1 RRLLVLEFAY
11 HSQRGT
17 TLILDAY
24 HERFPEQ
31 RELINAAFR
40 EATAAGCQEGKAD
53 SVRLA
58 AADTFPNRVQERTPG
73 DPLHLGR
80 FQIGGRLGAGGFGIV
95 YKAYDPDLRRDVAVK
110 VARLDRLTRTED
122 AEAYLAEARMLAQLD
137 HPGIVPVYEVGRT
150 DDGLCYLVSKFVEGH
165 DLQVQIEQ
173 ARPAFSE
180 AVEIVA
186 RVAEAV

>member
-1 RRLLVLEFAY
+1 ETRDEPLPSTRDPHLDKVCVRFQAALRAEAQPRIEDYLASVAEGERAVLLRRLLVLEFAY

-137 HPGIVPVYEVGRT
+137 
-150 DDGLCYLVSKFVEGH
+150 
-165 DLQVQIEQ
+165 
-173 ARPAFSE
+173 
-180 AVEIVA
+180 
-186 RVAEAV
+186 